1 MDKVARTAL
10 AVQRSRAAFLRLRK
24 PVEASPVPLV
34 ADENGMVPL
43 EESWKLLKSLG
54 SFKDMELRSIFE
66 AVGVEG
72 GRVSMEDL
80 FDWMQEETT
89 PLALRVKAALMPG
102 LDENPET
109 ILYSFCVP
117 GSLEWDGKS
126 FLKLCKDTGL
136 LNDSFTAVDAD
147 LIFAKALKKGQRRI
161 SLSQL
166 HEALNNVAS
175 KKGVPRDELLADVA
189 ACQGPKIEGT
199 KAMPLRL
206 YDKPGPMVQRKSSV
220 TSTSSGPASARSTGP
235 RIFASTAQAVVA
247 ASPSLK
253 QDGTSSYQEV
263 FQAFCGLRDAMDGKG
278 FSKLCKDCGLL
289 DRRFSAADADL
300 IFAKVCPR
308 GNRRINMQQFEEAV
322 WLIGRKRG
330 MDYGTL
336 LDSIANSAGPLLKT
350 AQVDLQMS
358 KSLSTRGG
366 S

>member
-24 PVEASPVPLV
+24 TSEPGLRGLAP
-34 ADENGMVPL
+34 DEDGLVPL
-43 EESWKLLKSLG
+43 EEVWKLLQRLG
-54 SFKDMELRSIFE
+54 SFKEMELRNIFE
-66 AVGVEG
+66 TVGVVD
-72 GRVSMEDL
+72 GRVSIEDL
-80 FDWMQEETT
+80 FDWTQHET
-89 PLALRVKAALMPG
+89 PLAHRVKAALMPG
-102 LDENPET
+102 SDENPET

-136 LNDSFTAVDAD
+136 ITDTFNAVDAD
-147 LIFAKALKKGQRRI
+147 LIFARVLKKGQRRI
-161 SLSQL
+161 SLPQL
-166 HEALNNVAS
+166 QEALANVAA
-175 KKGVPRDELLADVA
+175 KKGVSREELLMDIADSE
-189 ACQGPKIEGT
+189 GPKLAGT
-199 KAMPLRL
+199 KTMNLRL
-206 YDKPGPMVQRKSSV
+206 YEKPGPLVQRKGSTV
-220 TSTSSGPASARSTGP
+220 STSSGGPASARSTGP
-235 RIFASTAQAVVA
+235 RILASAAQAVVA
-247 ASPSLK
+247 SPSFK

-263 FQAFCGLRDAMDGKG
+263 FQAFCGPRSGMDGKA

-308 GNRRINMQQFEEAV
+308 GGRRIGMEQFEEAV

-330 MDYGTL
+330 MDYGCL

-350 AQVDLQMS
+350 AQADLPSMS